1 MGGYLAEKF
10 MKIRVRKGPC
20 RPMRALF
27 LSLVWALVCLS
38 PVGTYGQTVDEVIAK
53 NIQAHGGMEKLKA
66 IKTIRISGK
75 LNQGSFRAAFLQENE
90 RPGKVREEYVI
101 QGLVQIQAYDGKTG
115 WQVSPFGG
123 RKDAELLSQDDLKSL
138 TVDADIDGPLVDYKD
153 KGHKAELVGH
163 DSVEGTD
170 CYKIK
175 LSLKNGDVRYYFLDA
190 DSFLEIKM
198 ENQSN
203 IRGAVQFTE
212 NFYGDYEQVNG
223 VYFAFA
229 YENGE
234 KGNPV
239 HTKYTVEKVEMNVPL
254 DEALFSMPGAKS
266 DAKAAGDSR
275 PATGTRY
282 DKFASHL
289 CRG

>member
-1 MGGYLAEKF
+1 MTIQVLQKSYLPALF
-10 MKIRVRKGPC
+10 VLGA
-20 RPMRALF
+20 ALF
-27 LSLVWALVCLS
+27 LPLGIHAQS
-38 PVGTYGQTVDEVIAK
+38 VDEVIAK
-53 NIQAHGGMEKLKA
+53 NIQAHGGMEKLKSV
-66 IKTIRISGK
+66 KTIRTTGK
-75 LNQGSFRAAFLQENE
+75 FSQGSFRAGFLQENR
-90 RPGKVREEYVI
+90 RPGKVREEFLI

-123 RKDAELLSQDDLKSL
+123 RKDAELLSADDLKGL
-138 TVDADIDGPLVDYKD
+138 VIDADLDGPLVDYQE

-175 LSLKNGDVRYYFLDA
+175 LTLKNGDLRYYFLDA

-212 NFYGDYEQVNG
+212 NFYGDYEQVDG
-223 VYFAFA
+223 LFIAFA

-239 HTKYTVEKVEMNVPL
+239 HTKYTVEKVEVNVPL
-254 DEALFSMPGAKS
+254 DDTLFAMPVTKS
-266 DAKAAGDSR
+266 ETKSGTKSETKPAGQQLSQ
-275 PATGTRY
+275 GTN
-282 DKFASHL
+282 
-289 CRG
+289 